1 MVDLRNISELV
12 DRVGRIIHAIQFSNG
27 LNPAQWEALR
37 FLSRANS
44 YSRSPGAL
52 AEYLGSTKG
61 TVSQTLIALESKG
74 YVVRNRSESDR
85 RSINIELTDD
95 GLELVGQDPLAMLE
109 GAVSDLA
116 VADRENFARSMDTL
130 IKNMQRA
137 RGQAEFGVCGE
148 CVHNRSDGEFGENCH
163 CLLRDE
169 VLAFDELAQICL
181 EFESPQ
187 HSGS

>member
-1 MVDLRNISELV
+1 MAELRNISELV
-12 DRVGRIIHAIQFSNG
+12 DRVGRIVHAIQFANG

-74 YVVRNRSESDR
+74 YVVRNRSETDR
-85 RSINIELTDD
+85 RSINIELTDEGHD
-95 GLELVGQDPLAMLE
+95 LVDQDPLAMIE
-109 GAVSDLA
+109 GAVSNLVA
-116 VADRENFARSMDTL
+116 ADRENFARSMDSL
-130 IKNMQRA
+130 IKYLQRE

-148 CVHNRSDGEFGENCH
+148 CVHNRSDGNIGENCH
-163 CLLRDE
+163 CVLRDE

-181 EFESPQ
+181 DFESRQ
-187 HSGS
+187 QGG

>member
-1 MVDLRNISELV
+1 MAELRNISELV
-12 DRVGRIIHAIQFSNG
+12 DRVGRIVHAIQFANG

-52 AEYLGSTKG
+52 AEFLGSTKG
-61 TVSQTLIALESKG
+61 TVSQTLIALEAKG
-74 YVVRNRSESDR
+74 YIVRNRSETDR
-85 RSINIELTDD
+85 RSINIELTEEGHD
-95 GLELVGQDPLAMLE
+95 LVGQDPLAVIE
-109 GAVSDLA
+109 RAVSGLA
-116 VADRENFARSMDTL
+116 AADREIFGRSMESL
-130 IKNMQRA
+130 IKNLQRE

-148 CVHNRSDGEFGENCH
+148 CVHNQSDGEFGQNCH

-181 EFESPQ
+181 DFQSPGQ
-187 HSGS
+187 GG